1 MVLVTNRRLRGQGQ
15 KFFLLF
21 LGDHLRA
28 RVTFTFLI
36 FSMAALSTKKY
47 QNKHGRNKNTKMAKK
62 ISDWKRTCCWLVFF
76 WRITP
81 IFLSRF
87 CRRGLRLLSAF
98 SSCWSTRVIK
108 FFLRSSL
115 IIILRRIVN
124 VKNLFW
130 LEHQR
135 QPVDVDRVR
144 DNVIV
149 LACKRPL
156 KVQQEES

>member
-1 MVLVTNRRLRGQGQ
+1 MVLVTNWRLRGQGQ

-36 FSMAALSTKKY
+36 FSMAAVSTKKY
-47 QNKHGRNKNTKMAKK
+47 QNKHGRNENTKMAKK
-62 ISDWKRTCCWLVFF
+62 SGIEKEPAAGWSFSGGSLQ
-76 WRITP
+76 
-81 IFLSRF
+81 
-87 CRRGLRLLSAF
+87 
-98 SSCWSTRVIK
+98 SSCPGFAAVDFGYSAPSRPAGQQTRVIK
-108 FFLRSSL
+108 FFLRSL

>member
-36 FSMAALSTKKY
+36 FSMAAVSTKKY

-98 SSCWSTRVIK
+98 SSCWSTNKGHQVFPSLADNRTTTDCERK
-108 FFLRSSL
+108 EPFLSRAPAPAGRCWSC
-115 IIILRRIVN
+115 
-124 VKNLFW
+124 
-130 LEHQR
+130 
-135 QPVDVDRVR
+135 PG
-144 DNVIV
+144 
-149 LACKRPL
+149 
-156 KVQQEES
+156 